1 LERINLKNKKI
12 SILGLASSGKALARV
27 LTKKGASILVSDVK
41 TEEQLSEIQKELSD
55 LPLEWECGGHTDRI
69 YKDRDMVIIS
79 PGISINTP
87 ILQEAKKAGV
97 PVISEVEMAF
107 LLSDSPFIAVTG
119 TNGKSTT
126 TTLIHKTIIA
136 SGRKSRLAGNIGIPL
151 VGEVE
156 EVPPDTWITSE
167 ISSFQLEA
175 VELFH
180 PKIAVLTNI
189 TTDHIDR
196 HGSFEEYKQAKGN
209 LFNRQTPEDFAVLNA
224 ADQAV
229 MSLIPRIKSH
239 RLYFNRT
246 DRVEEGAFFENG
258 HIRTVYKGEEKTWF
272 PWDKIPLRGVHNL
285 ENVLAVTCVCLA
297 LDIPAEALV
306 KALME
311 FEPLHHRMEYVDT
324 IDGIKF
330 FNDSKGTNPDAVR
343 ASMESFEEPV
353 VLIAGGTDKG
363 LDFLP
368 LAENIKKHAF
378 HVVLIGESRN
388 KIADAL
394 EKTGF
399 DKYTIIDDMTLQG
412 FKKAIKTAWEN
423 CPRGG
428 VVLLSPS
435 CASFDMFHRA
445 EHRGDMFNIFVGE
458 LKIEYGLQKEK
469 V

>member
-1 LERINLKNKKI
+1 LETIELKGKKI

-27 LTKKGASILVSDVK
+27 LAKKGAVLLVSDVK
-41 TEEQLSEIQKELSD
+41 PKEQLVDIQKD
-55 LPLEWECGGHTDRI
+55 LADLHLEWETGGHTDRI
-69 YKDRDMVIIS
+69 YKNRDMVIIS
-79 PGISINTP
+79 PGISIYTP
-87 ILQEAKKAGV
+87 ILQEAKNAGV

-107 LLSDSPFIAVTG
+107 LLTESPFIAVTG

-126 TTLIHKTIIA
+126 TTLVHKTILA
-136 SGRKSRLAGNIGIPL
+136 AGRKSRLAGNIGIPM

-156 EVPPDTWITSE
+156 DVPPDTWITSE

-175 VELFH
+175 VEHFH
-180 PKIAVLTNI
+180 PKVAVLTNI

-209 LFNRQTPEDFAVLNA
+209 LFNRQGAEDYAVLNA
-224 ADQAV
+224 ADPAV
-229 MSLIPRIKSH
+229 MSLLPRIKAH
-239 RLYFNRT
+239 KLFFNRFK
-246 DRVEEGAFFENG
+246 RVGEGAFFEDG
-258 HIRTVYKGEEKTWF
+258 YVRTIFKGEEKTWF
-272 PWDKIPLRGVHNL
+272 SWEKIPLRGVHNL

-297 LDIPAEALV
+297 LDISAEALMQ
-306 KALME
+306 ALME

-324 IDGIKF
+324 IAGIKF

-343 ASMESFEEPV
+343 ASMESFDEPV

-368 LAENIKKHAF
+368 LAENIKKHAV
-378 HVVLIGESRN
+378 HAVLIGESRS

-394 EKTGF
+394 EKAGF
-399 DKYTIIDDMTLQG
+399 NEYTIIDDMTLQG
-412 FKKAIKTAWEN
+412 FKSAIKTAWKK
-423 CPRGG
+423 CPSGG

-458 LKIEYGLQKEK
+458 LKIEYGVQKEK
-469 V
+469 I